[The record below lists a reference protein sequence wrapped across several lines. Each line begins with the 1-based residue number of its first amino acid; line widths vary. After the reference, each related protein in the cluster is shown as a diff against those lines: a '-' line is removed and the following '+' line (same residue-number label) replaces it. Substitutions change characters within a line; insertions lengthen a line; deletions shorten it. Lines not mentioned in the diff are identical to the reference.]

1 MKAKDK
7 IQIRNAQVRADSV
20 NEAERTADFV
30 ISSEAVDTYGTVF
43 KSEGWLLDRYATNPI
58 VCYNHNH
65 RDADSVIGTADVF
78 LEDKLLISRVKF
90 EAAENNPLAEKIFNK
105 VKNRIIRGASIS
117 AEILDGRYGL
127 EELNEDPN
135 ILYFTQQRL
144 MEWSIVALN
153 SNPDALARN
162 TSDLNEIKKQFTP
175 VDPTKEE
182 TEEQKRTSGFDVFEA
197 LLIIN
202 KNNTHA

>member
-1 MKAKDK
+1 
-7 IQIRNAQVRADSV
+7 
-20 NEAERTADFV
+20 
-30 ISSEAVDTYGTVF
+30 
-43 KSEGWLLDRYATNPI
+43 
-58 VCYNHNH
+58 
-65 RDADSVIGTADVF
+65 VIGTADVF
-78 LEDKLLISRVKF
+78 REDKLLISRVKF

-162 TSDLNEIKKQFTP
+162 TSDLNEIKKEFTP
-175 VDPTKEE
+175 VDPKKEE
-182 TEEQKRTSGFDVFEA
+182 TDEQKRTSGFDVFEA

>member
-1 MKAKDK
+1 
-7 IQIRNAQVRADSV
+7 
-20 NEAERTADFV
+20 
-30 ISSEAVDTYGTVF
+30 
-43 KSEGWLLDRYATNPI
+43 
-58 VCYNHNH
+58 
-65 RDADSVIGTADVF
+65 VIGTADVF
-78 LEDKLLISRVKF
+78 LEDKLLIGRVRF

-105 VKNRIIRGASIS
+105 VKSRIIRGASIS

-127 EELNEDPN
+127 EELNEDRD

-162 TSDLNEIKKQFTP
+162 TSDLNEIKKEFIP
-175 VDPTKEE
+175 AKSTKEE